1 MNSPSSPVRDALFSN
16 PLDKLASFS
25 FDEQVARVFPDMIKR
40 SVPGYS
46 QILGMAG
53 VIARRYVPEGGRV
66 YDLGASLGA
75 GTLSVAQQLAHLEQL
90 EIIAVDNSQAMTER
104 CQQLLTEALP
114 LRPVTTCCADIRTLS
129 YQPCDLILIN
139 FTLQFLPPE
148 DRQSLLDRLFAAL
161 RPGGALLLSEKI
173 HFTDPRL
180 SQLLYELHHDFK
192 RANGYSDMEISQKRT
207 ALEDV
212 LRTDT
217 AEQHLQRLKDAGFSF
232 SSQWFQYLN
241 FASFLA
247 IKGGGPGGENESA

>member
-1 MNSPSSPVRDALFSN
+1 MSSKTSPPRDALFAN
-16 PLDKLASFS
+16 PLDQLASFT

-53 VIARRYVPEGGRV
+53 VIARRYVPEGGRI

-75 GTLSVAQQLAHLEQL
+75 STLSVAQQLDDLQEL
-90 EIIAVDNSQAMTER
+90 DIIAVDSSAAMNQR
-104 CQQLLTEALP
+104 CRELLAEKLP
-114 LRPVTTCCADIRTLS
+114 ARKVEVCCADIRTLK
-129 YQPCDLILIN
+129 YQPCDLIMIN
-139 FTLQFLPPE
+139 FTLQFLPAE
-148 DRQSLLDRLFAAL
+148 DRQPLLDRLYASL
-161 RPGGALLLSEKI
+161 RPGGALLLSEKV
-173 HFTDPRL
+173 HFTDQRR

-217 AEQHLQRLKDAGFSF
+217 AEEHLLRLQQAGFGF
-232 SSQWFQYLN
+232 STQWFQYLN

-247 IKGGGPGGENESA
+247 IKGRDDE